1 MHSVLLS
8 VLACVGDKLE
18 DPAANTQQDADE
30 HDSSEPF
37 DPGDATLT
45 LELENYA
52 FSVPL
57 PVQVYRT
64 DETLGERRLVGVG
77 TTETPIEVGAGAVE
91 PEVGP
96 YVEPSASGANYYPTD
111 DGYTEDGLPMV
122 IASDRRY
129 VLPPA
134 TITVDQED
142 ERADANLV
150 GVVGEGVYRCTWEK
164 YALDEGAA
172 NKRGEHVTSLLSE
185 TGQEYVQGRIA
196 FAGGRYLMPDPASP
210 LADFGGILNPND
222 ALVITLTPDGVY
234 KSNIALESAV
244 DNEILAG
251 STVKGAGLN
260 NFDVDYVDRSL
271 DFTYSLSCLYDWS
284 DFTSSY

>member
-8 VLACVGDKLE
+8 VLACMGDKTE
-18 DPAANTQQDADE
+18 DLAPHQEQDAE
-30 HDSSEPF
+30 EPDSAEPF

-64 DETLGERRLVGVG
+64 DETSGERRLVGVG

-96 YVEPSASGANYYPTD
+96 YVEPSASGVNYYPTN

-185 TGQEYVQGRIA
+185 SGQEYVQGRIA

-210 LADFGGILNPND
+210 LADFGGILNPHD
-222 ALVITLTPDGVY
+222 AFVITLTPDGVY